1 MQGYGYSPFITAAT
15 SGNKYAETRKRGD
28 RTPTAA
34 ARAWDEYRAWNDA
47 IADVIFPVGEDFLPV
62 YMDLEDDVVKRIAE
76 RIDAT
81 RNDARQGLTSA
92 VKAIVLSPMTGRVHL
107 TALVNETR
115 DWSRKKVR
123 KSPPPCL
130 AFLAVTVLAAED
142 MGKGE
147 DLAVHAYYAR
157 LARLLGLA
165 DDDSSLRQQYPR
177 HAEYLWQ
184 ILNGWLGDQDGERGM
199 PTAYALSHRY
209 VGLPMSQALVREHD
223 RRKFPLMFS
232 QYGLSPGMHIAPEDL
247 IRYLDDWVSTQGSSA
262 PINLRNL
269 WRRSAAHERIASI
282 AAVELENW
290 DGVIVDGNIEMGAT
304 LASRATVV
312 VNLRSGFRGSSVDI
326 SLGIRPLGE
335 MRGQMEI
342 RSTDETWLPITLA
355 PGTAGM
361 WRTSYTEAIDSGS
374 MLEGVVRIRHAGD
387 EGGLEYKHMP
397 RQIIPLL
404 YDELQSAYVEMERL
418 QLGADAMLLV
428 RTVAPTKV
436 KTNIVEKVQNALAEA
451 ARPGFE
457 MVEQATGLPEG
468 WALFKNV
475 QLFSAPTDGSL
486 NELVP
491 LAQNKLTIG
500 GGLRIPARIRKWS
513 TLNPPEVRAT
523 VQTES
528 HLRVTLSSADS
539 EETIREWASHDSV
552 LVASLKELNLD
563 DGDYIVS
570 LFIGDNSKADPVQQA
585 TIRLRSSRNVDVLW
599 HNAPRLVYPLDS
611 PRGAISAVEQSDAEY
626 NSVVDGLFAT
636 GDVSR
641 IKPAVCATGEVT
653 WGEERRQVRQ
663 VAIRIGTPDPNSCV
677 VTGAHHIVLPPA
689 MGGKPP
695 KFISGTC
702 SSCGLVKR
710 FPGWLPRLGRGPSKA
725 KAAVGT
731 VDLRDLPE
739 VTHADRDWDA
749 ALDVLMHLGGGPIA
763 SLESVAMQLEGSA
776 LFVGNFISGLQ
787 TLGHIAIEP
796 DDRWRPTRWEISP
809 SCLAETAE
817 GKWRFTGFWPPPLV
831 QQAAVQADLYGG
843 RLVRRKAN
851 DGPTSYSIADLSHD
865 DIAKVTDLNGDG
877 EMDDFEANVNVVGD
891 AGTQLLGVLP
901 RLSQVGASLERV
913 SMPGFDSAESFDV
926 PSASWTATGDTH
938 SPGAYRLRRGFET
951 LYAFRTVTDVASG
964 TVALA
969 PVHLVKHLAANMSGQ
984 FLLGYLPSSETVVVP
999 LGSDLPGLY
1008 ARAIVAMSGQLPDRK
1023 SLKLKGR
1030 SRPCLAYPEVARA
1043 DADLLATLLAT

>member
-1 MQGYGYSPFITAAT
+1 MI
-15 SGNKYAETRKRGD
+15 

-34 ARAWDEYRAWNDA
+34 ARPWDEYRAWNDA
-47 IADVIFPVGEDFLPV
+47 IADVIFPVGEDFAPV
-62 YMDLEDDVVKRIAE
+62 YMDLEADVLKRIAE
-76 RIDAT
+76 RIDRT
-81 RNDARQGLTSA
+81 GDGERQGLADA
-92 VKAIVLSPMTGRVHL
+92 VKAIVLDRSTGRVQL

-115 DWSRKKVR
+115 AWSRKKIR
-123 KSPPPCL
+123 RNPPPCL
-130 AFLAVTVLAAED
+130 AFLALTVLAAED

-157 LARLLGLA
+157 LARLLGIA
-165 DDDSSLRQQYPR
+165 DDDNSLRQQYPR

-184 ILNGWLGDQDGERGM
+184 VLNGWLGDQDGERGM

-223 RRKFPLMFS
+223 RQRFPFMFA

-247 IRYLDDWVSTQGSSA
+247 IRYLDDWVTTQGSSA
-262 PINLRNL
+262 PANLRSL
-269 WRRSAAHERIASI
+269 WRRPAARERIATI

-290 DGVIVDGNIEMGAT
+290 DGVILDGDSEVGAS
-304 LASRATVV
+304 LASRATIV
-312 VNLRSGFRGSSVDI
+312 VNMRSGFRGSSVDI

-335 MRGQMEI
+335 MHGQMEI

-361 WRTSYTEAIDSGS
+361 WRTSYTDAIDPGS
-374 MLEGVVRIRHAGD
+374 MLEGIVRIRHAGD

-428 RTVAPTKV
+428 RTIAPTKV
-436 KTNIVEKVQNALAEA
+436 KTSVVEKVQKALAEA

-475 QLFSAPTDGSL
+475 QLFSAPTGETP

-491 LAQNKLTIG
+491 LAQNKLTIA

-513 TLNPPEVRAT
+513 TLCPPEVRAT

-528 HLRVTLSSADS
+528 LLRVTLSSADS
-539 EETIREWASHDSV
+539 EDAIRQWASRNSV
-552 LVASLKELNLD
+552 LVAPMKDLNLD
-563 DGDYIVS
+563 DGDYTVS
-570 LFIGDNSKADPVQQA
+570 LFIGDKPKADPVQQA
-585 TIRLRSSRNVDVLW
+585 TIRLRSSCNVDVLW
-599 HNAPRLVYPLDS
+599 HNAPRLVYSSDT
-611 PRGAISAVEQSDAEY
+611 PRGVISAVEQSDAGY
-626 NSVVDGLFAT
+626 DSVVDGLSAT

-641 IKPAVCATGEVT
+641 IKPTVHATGEVT
-653 WGEERRQVRQ
+653 WGEERHQDRQ
-663 VAIRIGTPDPNSCV
+663 VAIQIGTPDPNSCI

-689 MGGKPP
+689 LGGKPP
-695 KFISGTC
+695 KFINGTC

-710 FPGWLPRLGRGPSKA
+710 YPGWLPRFGKGSA
-725 KAAVGT
+725 KTKVAALT
-731 VDLRDLPE
+731 VDLRDLPD
-739 VTHADRDWDA
+739 VTDVGPDWDA

-776 LFVGNFISGLQ
+776 LFVDNFIRGLQ
-787 TLGHIAIEP
+787 ALGHVAIER
-796 DDRWRPTRWEISP
+796 DHLWRPTRWEISP

-817 GKWRFTGFWPPPLV
+817 GTWRFTGFWPPPLV
-831 QQAAVQADLYGG
+831 RQAAAQAARYGG
-843 RLVRRKAN
+843 HLVQRKAN
-851 DGPTSYSIADLSHD
+851 HGPSSYSFADLSLD
-865 DIAKVTDLNGDG
+865 DIEKVTDLNGDG
-877 EMDDFEANVNVVGD
+877 EIDDFEASVSIVDD
-891 AGTQLLGVLP
+891 AGAQLLRVLP
-901 RLSQVGASLERV
+901 RLSEVAASLERA
-913 SMPGFDSAESFDV
+913 SMPGFDSAERFDV
-926 PSASWTATGDTH
+926 PSASWTTTGDTH
-938 SPGAYRLRRGFET
+938 APGAYRLRRGFET
-951 LYAFRTVTDVASG
+951 LYAFRTGSDVESG

-969 PVHLVKHLAANMSGQ
+969 PVQVVKHLAANMFGQ
-984 FLLGYLPSSETVVVP
+984 SLLGYLASAETVVVP

-1008 ARAIVAMSGQLPDRK
+1008 ARAIVAMSGQLPERK
-1023 SLKLKGR
+1023 GLKLNGK
-1030 SRPCLAYPEVARA
+1030 SRACLAYPKVDQDA
-1043 DADLLATLLAT
+1043 ADLLTTLLVT